1 VLKQKERFA
10 NVTMLIIATSG
21 PADVELNMD
30 NKG

>member
-1 VLKQKERFA
+1 
-10 NVTMLIIATSG
+10 MLIIATSG